1 MSHILNLAMPQDLP
15 ACINVTHV
23 AKCIYPG
30 GPGDK
35 ASVVEG
41 LEVNGDK
48 VRSALVYRIILA
60 QGQFCLELQ

>member
-1 MSHILNLAMPQDLP
+1 MSKDLP

-35 ASVVEG
+35 ASVVKG
-41 LEVNGDK
+41 LGVNGDK
-48 VRSALVYRIILA
+48 ARSALVYQIILA
-60 QGQFCLELQ
+60 QGQFCHELQ